1 MSSRDKTGKAVSAL
15 VEAMH
20 DTRFSP
26 YLFASAVSVESDEIN
41 GEFFLILCEYVNLM
55 AQRADRGRLTD
66 GKARIGQSCID
77 MAAGIDNNIFSFD
90 PLF

>member
-20 DTRFSP
+20 DVRFSP
-26 YLFASAVSVESDEIN
+26 FLFASALTVESDEIN
-41 GEFFLILCEYVNLM
+41 WEFFLVISEYVNLM
-55 AQRADRGRLTD
+55 AQRADRGRLS
-66 GKARIGQSCID
+66 GEQAKIGDACLKMS
-77 MAAGIDNNIFSFD
+77 AGIDEKIFSFD

>member
-26 YLFASAVSVESDEIN
+26 FLFASAISVESDQVNWKFFEIIN
-41 GEFFLILCEYVNLM
+41 EYVNLM
-55 AQRADRGRLTD
+55 AERQRRGVITSSHL
-66 GKARIGQSCID
+66 QSIANLCEQ
-77 MAAGIDNNIFSFD
+77 MKM
-90 PLF
+90 